1 MASRRPAAGAPVNA
15 APTVNM
21 AKAGRTIP
29 LKFRVT
35 SAGGAPVTTLT
46 SVRVTVASLSCSAG
60 STTDAVEEYSG
71 GSGLQN
77 LGNGNYQFNWATPSA
92 YAQSCKTLSLD
103 LGDGVPRQ
111 ALFQFP
117 R

>member
-1 MASRRPAAGAPVNA
+1 M
-15 APTVNM
+15 PTFNT

-35 SAGGAPVTTLT
+35 TADGAPVTNLT
-46 SVRVTVASLSCSAG
+46 SVRVTVTSSSCTLG
-60 STTDAVEEYSG
+60 STPDAIEEYASG

-77 LGNGNYQFNWATPSA
+77 LGNGTYQFNWSTPTG
-92 YAQSCKTLSLD
+92 YARSCKTLSLD

-111 ALFQFP
+111 AQFQFT